1 MWKVSNI
8 ISSYVV
14 SVFNGQIEGVVSNIL
29 FNEKRHAK
37 YLIISQN
44 DEQFWV
50 LDTANIFKL
59 GDGAVIIKNSDCL
72 NLMASKELEIKNC
85 FSPINSIVVSL
96 NGNFLGYVT
105 DIELDEKFN
114 ILSFSS
120 TNKNAVNLNE
130 IINLSESVIIT
141 THGVNNKPKLSR
153 FKAKQQINNIQPK
166 SDTRVVSALAEPDT
180 ILPNRT
186 VTNYNFLINRKVS
199 KNIVNFNGEI
209 IIKENQIINSKVLDI
224 ARINGK
230 IRELTKYSL

>member
-153 FKAKQQINNIQPK
+153 FKTKQQINKIQPK
-166 SDTRVVSALAEPDT
+166 SDTRVVSALTEPDT